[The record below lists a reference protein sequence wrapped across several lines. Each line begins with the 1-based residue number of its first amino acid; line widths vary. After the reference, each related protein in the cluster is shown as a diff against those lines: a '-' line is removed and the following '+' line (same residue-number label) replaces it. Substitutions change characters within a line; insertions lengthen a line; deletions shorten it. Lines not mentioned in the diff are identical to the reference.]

1 MAEQTVHREEMAG
14 EAAGDPDLRRAE
26 RMTALILGIFL
37 PVLLAVIALALGG
50 LLLAP
55 KDDSTL
61 GLMRALVF
69 RCH

>member
-1 MAEQTVHREEMAG
+1 MRDNEPG
-14 EAAGDPDLRRAE
+14 EVDPGLRRAE
-26 RMTALILGIFL
+26 RHAAVILGIFI
-37 PVLLAVIALALGG
+37 PVLLGVIVLALGG
-50 LLLAP
+50 LVLAP

>member
-1 MAEQTVHREEMAG
+1 MPENEPG
-14 EAAGDPDLRRAE
+14 EVDPDLRRAE
-26 RMTALILGIFL
+26 RHAALILGIFI
-37 PVLLAVIALALGG
+37 PVLLGVIALVLGG